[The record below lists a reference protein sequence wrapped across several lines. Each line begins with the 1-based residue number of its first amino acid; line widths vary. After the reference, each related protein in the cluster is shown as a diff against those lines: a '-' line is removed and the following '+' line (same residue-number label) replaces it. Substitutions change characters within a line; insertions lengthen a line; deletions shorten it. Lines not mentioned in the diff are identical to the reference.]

1 MELSA
6 DAGTDGG
13 SRDPSAVS
21 GTDFA
26 GGWAVGNG
34 RKQTVENAHGRK
46 MRCRGPY

>member
-34 RKQTVENAHGRK
+34 NEHSHAAPDVFTLS
-46 MRCRGPY
+46 